1 MSKRLSYPERCII
14 ERLLNDGK
22 NYSEI
27 AKIINRAKSTV
38 MREVKNN
45 GVEVGVN
52 PNLHSCVNYLTCQ
65 RRYVCSFGSENSCF
79 GYCRICKYEDCT
91 KHCNNYRNNHCNELD
106 KPPYVCNGCRS
117 IRKCHM
123 AHRFYVASKADFN
136 SRRVLSESRKGVH
149 TSDDKL
155 RELNDLLTPLVKM
168 GQSINHIFSAHADE
182 IGLSE
187 KTIYNYID
195 SGLFDV
201 RNIDLPKKVAY
212 RKRRAK
218 SQSKGHTEY
227 ACRKGR
233 TIEDFNKFV
242 RHEKPPYIVEMDTVK
257 SSRGSSK
264 TLLTMIF
271 RDTSFMF
278 IFLLPD
284 ATQESVTEVFD
295 YLSHVLGLTLFKR
308 LFSCILTDN
317 GPEFKN
323 PTALEFTQNSVPR
336 CNIFYCDPLASW
348 QKPHVENNHKLIR
361 RILPKGTSFSDLT
374 QKDVSVIAC
383 HINSVAR
390 EIYDNSTPFDL
401 LDRRFFRKPLE
412 RFDLHPIAPDEVNLT
427 PKLLKK

>member
-1 MSKRLSYPERCII
+1 M
-14 ERLLNDGK
+14 
-22 NYSEI
+22 
-27 AKIINRAKSTV
+27 
-38 MREVKNN
+38 
-45 GVEVGVN
+45 
-52 PNLHSCVNYLTCQ
+52 
-65 RRYVCSFGSENSCF
+65 
-79 GYCRICKYEDCT
+79 
-91 KHCNNYRNNHCNELD
+91 
-106 KPPYVCNGCRS
+106 
-117 IRKCHM
+117 
-123 AHRFYVASKADFN
+123 
-136 SRRVLSESRKGVH
+136 LSESRKGVR
-149 TSDDKL
+149 TSNEKIS
-155 RELNDLLTPLVKM
+155 ELNELLSPLVRQ
-168 GQSINHIFSAHADE
+168 GQSVNHIFSAHADE

-218 SQSKGHTEY
+218 SQSKRNTEY

-257 SSRGSSK
+257 SKRGSSK

-278 IFLLPD
+278 IFLLLD
-284 ATQESVTEVFD
+284 GTQESVLEVFD
-295 YLSHVLGLTLFKR
+295 YLTHVLGLKLFKR

-323 PTALEFTQNSVPR
+323 PTALEFTENGIPR

-361 RILPKGTSFSDLT
+361 RILPKGTSFADLT
-374 QKDVSVIAC
+374 QKDVTVIAN

-401 LDRRFFRKPLE
+401 VDRRYFRKPFE
-412 RFDLHPIAPDEVNLT
+412 RFDLHPVAPDEVNLT

>member
-1 MSKRLSYPERCII
+1 MSNRLTYQERCII

-22 NYSEI
+22 NYAEI
-27 AKIINRAKSTV
+27 ARVIKRSKSTI

-52 PNLHSCVNYLTCQ
+52 PNLHACLNFFTCQ
-65 RRYVCSFGSENSCF
+65 RRYVCSFGSANSCF
-79 GYCRICKYEDCT
+79 GLCRVCKYEDCT
-91 KHCNNYRNNHCNELD
+91 QHCDNFRNNHCTELD

-117 IRKCHM
+117 VRKCRM
-123 AHRFYVASKADFN
+123 AHRYYIASKADFH
-136 SRRVLSESRKGVH
+136 SRKVRSESRKGVH
-149 TSDDKL
+149 ANDEKL
-155 RELNDLLTPLVKM
+155 RELNDLLTPLVKQ
-168 GQSINHIFSAHADE
+168 GQSINHIFAAHADE

-218 SQSKGHTEY
+218 SQSKGRTEY

-233 TIEDFNKFV
+233 TIEDFNRFV

-257 SSRGSSK
+257 SKRGSSK

-284 ATQESVTEVFD
+284 GTQESVTEVFD
-295 YLSHVLGLTLFKR
+295 YLTHILGLTLFKR

-323 PTALEFTQNSVPR
+323 PTALEFTENGVPR

-348 QKPHVENNHKLIR
+348 QKPHVENNHRLIR
-361 RILPKGTSFSDLT
+361 RILPKGTSFADLA
-374 QKDVSVIAC
+374 QKDVSVIAN

-390 EIYDNSTPFDL
+390 EIYDNLTPFDL
-401 LDRRFFRKPLE
+401 LDRRYFRKPLE
-412 RFDLHPIAPDEVNLT
+412 RFDLHPIVPDAVNLT
-427 PKLLKK
+427 PNLLKK